1 MTRTSKTHKQTPR
14 WAQDSSAVKCLKWM
28 LFNKVLQPLGYWNED
43 TFHTMNATVMFSREI
58 VFLHLALRK
67 WIGINP
73 GVTLKWIIEQIQYS
87 YSAMYYQVA
96 STDKPPKILIQSLLL
111 EKKKQVD
118 WGEKMSTKLQP
129 IVSPHTTLYVRGFA
143 LSKAPHVCIRMRLR
157 MLSRSWQCSVK
168 QGFLS
173 TWQISANGRMSM
185 WEQTDFPEVLWV
197 FNK

>member
-1 MTRTSKTHKQTPR
+1 MPVAKLHSGQLQQSVHTFGHLMTRTSKTHKQTPR

-96 STDKPPKILIQSLLL
+96 ITDKPPKILIQSLLL
-111 EKKKQVD
+111 EKKKT
-118 WGEKMSTKLQP
+118 G
-129 IVSPHTTLYVRGFA
+129 
-143 LSKAPHVCIRMRLR
+143 RLR
-157 MLSRSWQCSVK
+157 RKNVYQVAAYCQSSHYTIC
-168 QGFLS
+168 
-173 TWQISANGRMSM
+173 
-185 WEQTDFPEVLWV
+185 
-197 FNK
+197 